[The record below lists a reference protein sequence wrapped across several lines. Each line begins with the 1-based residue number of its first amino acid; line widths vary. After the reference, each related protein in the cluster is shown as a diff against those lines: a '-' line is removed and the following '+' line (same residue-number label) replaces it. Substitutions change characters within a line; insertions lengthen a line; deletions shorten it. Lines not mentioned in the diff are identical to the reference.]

1 MPLFLGHPESP
12 PGTYTPGLPPLLRH
26 DTIYLAVRSHRLF
39 TAQGRW
45 SMNVGMAISS
55 PDKKRIKTKEA
66 EAGDDDDDD
75 DVRVL

>member
-1 MPLFLGHPESP
+1 
-12 PGTYTPGLPPLLRH
+12 
-26 DTIYLAVRSHRLF
+26 
-39 TAQGRW
+39 
-45 SMNVGMAISS
+45 MNVGMAISS